1 MPEATP
7 MGHVLYDHLTRQQ
20 FLRLPP
26 TQPPLEFVHGEVVR
40 PQDGPVI
47 FEGLTLAQFLRLPEA
62 KPALEYI
69 DGKVVQ
75 KASPNRTHSV
85 LHTMLSSRLLEHARP
100 RKLGLP
106 YIALRSTFDGR
117 ALVPDLSFF
126 ARGRIP
132 KDAKGKR
139 VDDIFLAPD
148 LAIEIISPG
157 QTVKNLSARL
167 TWCVAHG
174 VRLGWLIQSTRDR
187 VLIFRPDQPVEAV
200 ERDGLLSGE
209 AVLPGFALPL
219 VEMFGWL
226 LED

>member
-1 MPEATP
+1 
-7 MGHVLYDHLTRQQ
+7 MGHVLYDHLSRQQ

-26 TQPPLEFVHGEVVR
+26 TEPPLEFVRGQVVR
-40 PQDGPVI
+40 QHDGPVI
-47 FEGLTLAQFLRLPEA
+47 FDGLTLEQFLRLPEA

-75 KASPNRTHSV
+75 KVSPNTTHSV
-85 LHTMLSSRLLEHARP
+85 LHTMLSSRLLDHARP
-100 RKLGLP
+100 RKLGQP
-106 YIALRSTFDGR
+106 YIELRCTFGGR
-117 ALVPDLSFF
+117 SLVPDLSFF

-139 VDDIFLAPD
+139 VDDVFLAPD

-157 QTVKNLSARL
+157 QTVKNLSTRL

-174 VRLGWLIQSTRDR
+174 VRLGWLIQPTRER
-187 VLIFRPDQPVEAV
+187 VLIFRPERPVETL

-209 AVLPGFALPL
+209 DVLPDFALPL
-219 VEMFGWL
+219 AEMFGWL
-226 LED
+226 VED